1 MPDLSTV
8 LLAIQVIVI
17 CYLAYLCADLYKAK
31 KRFYD
36 DIHKEH
42 EEFSENY
49 QRYTEWLKKTMANW
63 DKDKD
68 DQKCKTPN

>member
-36 DIHKEH
+36 DILKEH

-49 QRYTEWLKKTMANW
+49 QR
-63 DKDKD
+63 
-68 DQKCKTPN
+68 

>member
-1 MPDLSTV
+1 MPDLTTV

-17 CYLAYLCADLYKAK
+17 CYLAYLCADLHKAK

-49 QRYTEWLKKTMANW
+49 KRYTEWLKKTMTNW
-63 DKDKD
+63 EKDRDEK
-68 DQKCKTPN
+68 KCKTLN

>member
-8 LLAIQVIVI
+8 LLAIQVIAI
-17 CYLAYLCADLYKAK
+17 CYLAYLCVDLYKAK

-36 DIHKEH
+36 DLHKEH
-42 EEFSENY
+42 EQFSENY

-63 DKDKD
+63 DNGKDVKK
-68 DQKCKTPN
+68 QNTLN